1 MGVSI
6 VNVLAAVTQ
15 PSVCWDLAALYY
27 SQRLVSS
34 GLGLNLSRG

>member
-1 MGVSI
+1 MGVNV
-6 VNVLAAVTQ
+6 VNVVAAVTH
-15 PSVCWDLAALYY
+15 PSVCWDLATLYY